1 MTGEW
6 VTVTPG
12 NSSPVERERDA
23 MIERAILRDGRPL
36 DALGIV
42 AEQTG
47 TRWNIEVLG
56 RAELLER
63 LDARAR
69 LTRSGEGHE
78 LVKDVAA
85 SIRGLPRG
93 VCPQLFRWDD
103 GDGTW
108 SYQRAT
114 IERERPRRTKK
125 AGAR

>member
-1 MTGEW
+1 MTGDW

-47 TRWNIEVLG
+47 TRWKIEVLG

-63 LDARAR
+63 LDKRAR
-69 LTRSGEGHE
+69 LTRGGEGHE
-78 LVKDVAA
+78 LVKEIAA
-85 SIRGLPRG
+85 WIRGLPRG

-103 GDGTW
+103 GNGTW

-114 IERERPRRTKK
+114 IERERPRWAKK
-125 AGAR
+125 AGVR